1 MKPLLANSLGALT
14 LGLLGAVAL
23 AAPPPEQT
31 VREVFVQVR
40 TVADTNQDGALSV
53 EECTSL
59 LTDRQQAQR
68 NCRFWDA
75 DKDGILTED
84 EYVERV
90 GRVTGRR
97 P

>member
-1 MKPLLANSLGALT
+1 MKPLAANSLGALT
-14 LGLLGAVAL
+14 LGLLGAAAL

-40 TVADTNQDGALSV
+40 TIADTNQDGTLSFV
-53 EECTSL
+53 ECRTL
-59 LTDRQQAQR
+59 LTDQKQAER

-75 DKDGILTED
+75 NKDGIITED